1 MKKFIAAFD
10 GITTSNVFFFLASVS
25 AVAGLVT
32 FAVSD
37 KVFLAMTFLVVT
49 GIFGLVATFKFEKE
63 LEGIVN
69 QQLSRGRW

>member
-10 GITTSNVFFFLASVS
+10 GITMSNVFFFLASVS
-25 AVAGLVT
+25 VVAGLVT

-49 GIFGLVATFKFEKE
+49 GIFGFVATFKFEKE